1 MAAPMFFVWKK
12 DGTRRPVIDYWKLNE
27 ITIKDSY
34 PLPRINEMM
43 DRIRGS
49 KIFMKL
55 DLKSGYNQIRIRP
68 GDEWKTTFMTPFGP
82 FRLRVMTF
90 GFANAP
96 PCFQQYM
103 NKVLT
108 PVLYKNVE
116 VYLDDIL
123 IHHASEEEHVQGVRE
138 VLRCLQDAKL
148 FCNLKKCQF
157 NQPKMEFLGVDISE
171 SGFEMDEKKI
181 TAIAEWQKPTSVRGI
196 REFIGF
202 VNFYRRWI
210 PGFSDVARPLHD
222 LFQKNQAWQWM
233 ENEQTAFEILKW
245 RVTQAP
251 VLAHADPD
259 KLFRMETDTSNY
271 TYGAVLSQ
279 KQVDGRHHPVGFMSK
294 SMNPAE
300 RNYGIPDKEALAIVK
315 ALQHWRPWLERTRFP
330 IQILTDHKNLE
341 YFAKARILNRRQ
353 MRWLELLTHYYYEIH
368 YRPGDQNCAADTLSR
383 RAELR
388 PPEGEDEKPTFL
400 IPPEKFMELV
410 ACEAE
415 MTPADW
421 EGLAEVFVAA
431 LTTSDVEVFTAALTA
446 SDADLLS
453 EARALS
459 AEWLDKPEG
468 LVWEDGL
475 GRKDGRV
482 WIPESDE
489 LWRRVLGLYHDS
501 PVTGHLG
508 TSGTLELVARSYWRR
523 NMTDWVT
530 RYVQGCHTCRRAK
543 HRNQRELGKLQPLPA
558 PDGPWQWIQLDFV
571 GELPKADGF
580 NAIYVV
586 SDCLTKMAHFIP
598 MTTDISTPDLMRLH
612 IRHVWKLHG
621 VPLVHGTNRG
631 STFTAAFTKSLYKG
645 LGIEP

>member
-1 MAAPMFFVWKK
+1 
-12 DGTRRPVIDYWKLNE
+12 
-27 ITIKDSY
+27 
-34 PLPRINEMM
+34 
-43 DRIRGS
+43 
-49 KIFMKL
+49 
-55 DLKSGYNQIRIRP
+55 
-68 GDEWKTTFMTPFGP
+68 
-82 FRLRVMTF
+82 
-90 GFANAP
+90 
-96 PCFQQYM
+96 
-103 NKVLT
+103 
-108 PVLYKNVE
+108 
-116 VYLDDIL
+116 
-123 IHHASEEEHVQGVRE
+123 
-138 VLRCLQDAKL
+138 
-148 FCNLKKCQF
+148 
-157 NQPKMEFLGVDISE
+157 
-171 SGFEMDEKKI
+171 
-181 TAIAEWQKPTSVRGI
+181 
-196 REFIGF
+196 
-202 VNFYRRWI
+202 
-210 PGFSDVARPLHD
+210 
-222 LFQKNQAWQWM
+222 
-233 ENEQTAFEILKW
+233 
-245 RVTQAP
+245 
-251 VLAHADPD
+251 
-259 KLFRMETDTSNY
+259 
-271 TYGAVLSQ
+271 
-279 KQVDGRHHPVGFMSK
+279 
-294 SMNPAE
+294 
-300 RNYGIPDKEALAIVK
+300 
-315 ALQHWRPWLERTRFP
+315 
-330 IQILTDHKNLE
+330 
-341 YFAKARILNRRQ
+341 

-400 IPPEKFMELV
+400 IPPEKFMELA

-558 PDGPWQWIQLDFV
+558 PDGPWQWIQSDFV

-598 MTTDISTPDLMRLH
+598 TTTDISTPDLMRLH